1 MWEFFRVV
9 LDRYGVVVVIVLAVS
24 AGLSVIVR
32 ELWKRLQESAEQLKV
47 ERDAH
52 AKSILAE
59 REALG
64 KAVLLERE
72 ARAAMRAEHE
82 RELTG
87 LREQIALEALRY
99 AQRLDT
105 LHERR
110 NEDLREVLRES
121 LDHMSA
127 TRESVGKITEAMGT
141 LRDVLRRSP

>member
-1 MWEFFRVV
+1 MWEVLRVV
-9 LDRYGVVVVIVLAVS
+9 LGRHGAVVEIVLATYV
-24 AGLSVIVR
+24 GLGVIVR
-32 ELWKRLQESAEQLKV
+32 ELWKRLQESAEQLKA

-52 AKSILAE
+52 AKGVLAE

-72 ARAAMRAEHE
+72 TRAAMRAEHE

-110 NEDLREVLRES
+110 NDDLREVLRES
-121 LDHMSA
+121 LDHMAA
-127 TRESVGKITEAMGT
+127 TREAVGKITEAMGT